1 MKKYI
6 LPALAIA
13 AMMVSCNNQS
23 PKMDEQPAAVSADG
37 LKIAYVEVDSLMTQY
52 NFAKDYSVT
61 LQKQS
66 NNARNTLNQK
76 GNALQ
81 AAVANF
87 QQKVNNNGF
96 TSREQA
102 ASQQAA
108 IERQQRD
115 LQELQAR
122 LEGEL
127 ANQTAKF
134 NEALRDSLQNFLKD
148 YNNDKKYDMILAK
161 SGDNI
166 LMANKR
172 FDITQDVINGLN
184 KRYKPS
190 AKPAADEKKA
200 RLWLKRALAHE
211 NKGPEILAKIRKKA
225 AEGDDDAKRML
236 KLVGK

>member
-122 LEGEL
+122 LENEL
-127 ANQTAKF
+127 ASETAKF
-134 NEALRDSLQNFLKD
+134 NEALRDSLQNFLKV
-148 YNNDKKYDMILAK
+148 YNKDKKFDLILAK

-166 LMANKR
+166 LIADKKL
-172 FDITQDVINGLN
+172 DVTQDVINGLN

-190 AKPAADEKKA
+190 AKPAADTKKDEAKAEKK
-200 RLWLKRALAHE
+200 
-211 NKGPEILAKIRKKA
+211 
-225 AEGDDDAKRML
+225 
-236 KLVGK
+236 